1 MIFDIVHAD
10 ALEYLPTL
18 KDNSIDL
25 VLTDP
30 PYFTHG
36 MGADWNQN
44 KLSERKSK
52 GKVINLP
59 VGMKFDPKQGI
70 KFQDFMEKVSHELLR
85 IVKPGG
91 FFISFSQAR
100 LYHRLGIAAE
110 NAGFEIRDML
120 GWKYEGQAKA
130 FSMDHFVN
138 KMKLTSK
145 EKEKL
150 IENLEGRKTPQLK
163 PMLEPMVLAQK
174 PKEGTFI
181 ENWQKYGTGLI
192 DTMPSLDGKF
202 PGNLMDVKKP
212 STKEKGKNNHHLT
225 VKPLRLMQHLI
236 QIFSKQGQMIL
247 DPFNGSGTTG
257 LACKLENRN
266 YIGIEIDADYVDYT
280 KKRLKFI

>member
-1 MIFDIVHAD
+1 MLLDIVHDD
-10 ALEYLPTL
+10 ALHYLPTL
-18 KDNSIDL
+18 SDNSIDL

-44 KLSERKSK
+44 KLSARKSK
-52 GKVINLP
+52 GKVISLP

-70 KFQDFMEKVSHELLR
+70 KFQEFMEKVSNELIR
-85 IVKPGG
+85 ILKPGG

-138 KMKLTSK
+138 KMKLSLK
-145 EKEKL
+145 EKENL
-150 IENLEGRKTPQLK
+150 IRNLEGRKTPQLK
-163 PMLEPMVLAQK
+163 PMLEPMILAQK

-212 STKEKGKNNHHLT
+212 TTKEKGKNNQHLT

-236 QIFSKQGQMIL
+236 QIFSKQGQIVL

-266 YIGIEIDADYVDYT
+266 YVGIDIDANYIEYT
-280 KKRLKFI
+280 KKRLKM

>member
-1 MIFDIVHAD
+1 MLLDLVHDD
-10 ALEYLPTL
+10 ALNYLPTL
-18 KDNSIDL
+18 KDNTVDL

-52 GKVINLP
+52 GKVISLP

-70 KFQDFMEKVSHELLR
+70 KFQEFMEKVSKELLR
-85 IVKPGG
+85 ILKPGG

-138 KMKLTSK
+138 KMKLSTN

-150 IENLEGRKTPQLK
+150 IQNLEGRKTPQLK
-163 PMLEPMVLAQK
+163 PMLEPMILAQK

-181 ENWQKYGTGLI
+181 ENWQKYNTGLI
-192 DTMPSLDGKF
+192 DTLPSLDGKF

-212 STKEKGKNNHHLT
+212 TTKEKGKNNKHLT
-225 VKPLRLMQHLI
+225 VKPLRIMQHLI
-236 QIFSKQGQMIL
+236 QIFSKQGQIVL

-266 YIGIEIDADYVDYT
+266 YIGVDIDLNYIDYT
-280 KKRLKFI
+280 KKRLKLM